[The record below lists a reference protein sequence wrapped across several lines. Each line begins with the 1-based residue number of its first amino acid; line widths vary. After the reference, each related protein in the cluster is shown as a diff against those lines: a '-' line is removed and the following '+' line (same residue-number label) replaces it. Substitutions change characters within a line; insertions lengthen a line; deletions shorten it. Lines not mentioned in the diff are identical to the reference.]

1 MADVFLQR
9 KEDLRALPRWLGAA
23 AASALAALAL
33 RLTPQLAPQLT
44 PPWPTLLQTLS
55 LCALLACLFGAW
67 RAWLRSLAA
76 QMAREQDWQQI
87 INEAIEAMPAGF
99 ELWDRRDRLLLC
111 NQALRRL
118 YPSVA
123 AELQPGVS
131 LHTVLQKALQSG
143 AIQDAVGNETRWLE
157 QRLAERGSRREP
169 LLQQYADRWFHVYEQ
184 RTPSGYVVGLRLDVT
199 ELIHAQQALA
209 TTQSQAHHDRQ
220 LMERAI
226 DAMPAGIEIYDEQDR
241 LVLVNQRMV
250 NWLPHRNNAQA
261 VGKDYEALVQSSWF
275 DDLLPSD
282 PEARKQARQ
291 LNRQALRGQQDLTL
305 LNQTPG
311 GLWLKT
317 TETRTPEGFV
327 LTVRQDVS
335 DLIHK
340 EQALKASQAQLKAI
354 IGTAGVSILTLN
366 DDGVILSCNPAV
378 ERLFGYARAEMVG
391 SAISLL
397 IPDQSGEVFGTA
409 CEVTARH
416 KSGQLL
422 TVQLALAAVPD
433 QDDDLFVAVLSD
445 ITQRKQFEQELQ
457 VANARLLRLS
467 TTDSLTDLANRRL
480 LMDRLDDEWRRGLRS
495 GLPLSLAL
503 IDVDHFKLYNDHYGH
518 QAGDQCLARVAEVLR
533 KSASRPADL
542 VARYGGEEFVI
553 LLAQTD
559 ADGALAVATRCR
571 ELLRAANISHANSP
585 QGGLLTFSI
594 GLVTQVPKPG
604 SHIGQ
609 WLALADQALYQAKA
623 EGRDR
628 AVAAQPAASS

>member
-1 MADVFLQR
+1 MAEVFQQH
-9 KEDLRALPRWLGAA
+9 KENLRALPRWLGAA
-23 AASALAALAL
+23 AGSALAALAL
-33 RLTPQLAPQLT
+33 QFAPLV
-44 PPWPTLLQTLS
+44 PGALQTFCSCVLL
-55 LCALLACLFGAW
+55 LCLWGAW
-67 RAWLRSLAA
+67 RAWQRSLTA
-76 QMAREQDWQQI
+76 QLAREQDWQQI

-99 ELWDRRDRLLLC
+99 DLWDRRDRLMLC
-111 NQALRRL
+111 NHSLRRL
-118 YPSVA
+118 YPNVA
-123 AELQPGVS
+123 DDLAPGVS

-143 AIQDAVGNETRWLE
+143 AIQDAVGNETRWME
-157 QRLAERGSRREP
+157 QRLAERGSRKEP
-169 LLQQYADRWFHVYEQ
+169 LLQQYGERWLHVYEQ

-209 TTQSQAHHDRQ
+209 ATQAQAQHDRQ
-220 LMERAI
+220 LLERAI

-261 VGKDYEALVQSSWF
+261 LGKDYEALAQSSWF

-282 PEARKQARQ
+282 PEARKQGRQ
-291 LNRQALRGQQDLTL
+291 LNRQSSRGQQDLTL

-366 DDGVILSCNPAV
+366 DESVILSCNPAV
-378 ERLFGYARAEMVG
+378 ERLFGYSREEMVG
-391 SAISLL
+391 RPISLL
-397 IPDQSGEVFGTA
+397 IPEQSGEVFGTA
-409 CEVTARH
+409 CEVAARH
-416 KSGQLL
+416 KNGQVL
-422 TVQLALAAVPD
+422 TVQLALAVVPD

-533 KSASRPADL
+533 SSASRPADL

-571 ELLRAANISHANSP
+571 ELLRAAQISHANSP

-628 AVAAQPAASS
+628 AVASQAVTSS